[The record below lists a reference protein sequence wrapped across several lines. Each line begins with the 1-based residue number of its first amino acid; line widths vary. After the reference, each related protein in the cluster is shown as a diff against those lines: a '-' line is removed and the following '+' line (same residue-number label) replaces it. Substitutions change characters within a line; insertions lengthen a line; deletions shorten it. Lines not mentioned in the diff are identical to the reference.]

1 MRSVIHISIR
11 LVQYCPKLSAHN
23 NDCLLQKSAG
33 IREQMVS
40 LLRAQE
46 VMEQKF
52 TSARNESISNSI
64 KIADS
69 TSELAKQGRTDSIN
83 ANLKATSLNNEY
95 KQDESTH
102 VEKIV
107 AEKSKAIEQI
117 ETDLA
122 IVSQASE
129 RLKANAESF
138 VNSGKDA
145 WNNHYEKTEVELR
158 EKSDA
163 SSNHVQGICYD
174 NFYIRLKNY
183 QRIHLKIFYHVH
195 YLSFRSPNSNFR
207 SPLRNFVVSIESGLN
222 VRDPSEIRR
231 KEFDARTSKT
241 FLKMSRSKRFRNSIL
256 WPIPNPRTFPKNFRW
271 RRPETRC
278 TDRKHSNENR

>member
-163 SSNHVQGICYD
+163 SSNHVQGICYY
-174 NFYIRLKNY
+174 NFYIRLKNV
-183 QRIHLKIFYHVH
+183 IKGFI
-195 YLSFRSPNSNFR
+195 
-207 SPLRNFVVSIESGLN
+207 
-222 VRDPSEIRR
+222 
-231 KEFDARTSKT
+231 
-241 FLKMSRSKRFRNSIL
+241 
-256 WPIPNPRTFPKNFRW
+256 
-271 RRPETRC
+271 
-278 TDRKHSNENR
+278 

>member
-1 MRSVIHISIR
+1 
-11 LVQYCPKLSAHN
+11 
-23 NDCLLQKSAG
+23 
-33 IREQMVS
+33 MVS

-52 TSARNESISNSI
+52 TSARNDSISNSI

-69 TSELAKQGRTDSIN
+69 TSELAKQGRTESIN

-95 KQDESTH
+95 KQDESIH
-102 VEKIV
+102 VEKLV

-163 SSNHVQGICYD
+163 SSNHVQGIFQSQFIFTRKRFIKGL
-174 NFYIRLKNY
+174 N
-183 QRIHLKIFYHVH
+183 IHFKIFYHVH
-195 YLSFRSPNSNFR
+195 SLFYRSSNSYVG

-222 VRDPSEIRR
+222 VRDPSEVR
-231 KEFDARTSKT
+231 
-241 FLKMSRSKRFRNSIL
+241 
-256 WPIPNPRTFPKNFRW
+256 
-271 RRPETRC
+271 
-278 TDRKHSNENR
+278 

>member
-1 MRSVIHISIR
+1 
-11 LVQYCPKLSAHN
+11 
-23 NDCLLQKSAG
+23 
-33 IREQMVS
+33 MVS

-69 TSELAKQGRTDSIN
+69 TSELAKQGRTESIN

-95 KQDESTH
+95 KQDESIH
-102 VEKIV
+102 VEKLV
-107 AEKSKAIEQI
+107 AEKSKAIDQI

-163 SSNHVQGICYD
+163 SSNHVQG
-174 NFYIRLKNY
+174 NFYGNSCIKYKKTQYSFENILPCTFSVFQISNLVLRKPAPQFCRLN
-183 QRIHLKIFYHVH
+183 RIW
-195 YLSFRSPNSNFR
+195 
-207 SPLRNFVVSIESGLN
+207 
-222 VRDPSEIRR
+222 
-231 KEFDARTSKT
+231 TQ
-241 FLKMSRSKRFRNSIL
+241 
-256 WPIPNPRTFPKNFRW
+256 
-271 RRPETRC
+271 C
-278 TDRKHSNENR
+278 

>member
-1 MRSVIHISIR
+1 
-11 LVQYCPKLSAHN
+11 
-23 NDCLLQKSAG
+23 
-33 IREQMVS
+33 
-40 LLRAQE
+40 
-46 VMEQKF
+46 MEQKF

-69 TSELAKQGRTDSIN
+69 TSELAKQGRTESIN

-95 KQDESTH
+95 KQDESIH
-102 VEKIV
+102 VEKLV
-107 AEKSKAIEQI
+107 AEKSKAIDQI

-163 SSNHVQGICYD
+163 SSNHVQGIFYD
-174 NFYIRLKNY
+174 NSCIKFKNKHDYIKELNIRLK
-183 QRIHLKIFYHVH
+183 
-195 YLSFRSPNSNFR
+195 
-207 SPLRNFVVSIESGLN
+207 
-222 VRDPSEIRR
+222 
-231 KEFDARTSKT
+231 T
-241 FLKMSRSKRFRNSIL
+241 F
-256 WPIPNPRTFPKNFRW
+256 
-271 RRPETRC
+271 
-278 TDRKHSNENR
+278 

>member
-1 MRSVIHISIR
+1 
-11 LVQYCPKLSAHN
+11 
-23 NDCLLQKSAG
+23 
-33 IREQMVS
+33 MVS

-69 TSELAKQGRTDSIN
+69 TSELAKQGRTESIN

-95 KQDESTH
+95 KQDESIH
-102 VEKIV
+102 VEKLV
-107 AEKSKAIEQI
+107 AEKSKAIDQI

-145 WNNHYEKTEVELR
+145 
-158 EKSDA
+158 
-163 SSNHVQGICYD
+163 
-174 NFYIRLKNY
+174 
-183 QRIHLKIFYHVH
+183 
-195 YLSFRSPNSNFR
+195 
-207 SPLRNFVVSIESGLN
+207 
-222 VRDPSEIRR
+222 
-231 KEFDARTSKT
+231 
-241 FLKMSRSKRFRNSIL
+241 
-256 WPIPNPRTFPKNFRW
+256 
-271 RRPETRC
+271 
-278 TDRKHSNENR
+278 

>member
-1 MRSVIHISIR
+1 
-11 LVQYCPKLSAHN
+11 
-23 NDCLLQKSAG
+23 
-33 IREQMVS
+33 MVS

-83 ANLKATSLNNEY
+83 ANLKATSINNEY
-95 KQDESTH
+95 KQDESIH
-102 VEKIV
+102 VEKLV

-163 SSNHVQGICYD
+163 SSNHVQGIFQSQFTVARKCY
-174 NFYIRLKNY
+174 YERT
-183 QRIHLKIFYHVH
+183 QH
-195 YLSFRSPNSNFR
+195 SF
-207 SPLRNFVVSIESGLN
+207 
-222 VRDPSEIRR
+222 
-231 KEFDARTSKT
+231 
-241 FLKMSRSKRFRNSIL
+241 
-256 WPIPNPRTFPKNFRW
+256 
-271 RRPETRC
+271 
-278 TDRKHSNENR
+278 

>member
-1 MRSVIHISIR
+1 
-11 LVQYCPKLSAHN
+11 
-23 NDCLLQKSAG
+23 
-33 IREQMVS
+33 
-40 LLRAQE
+40 
-46 VMEQKF
+46 MEQKF
-52 TSARNESISNSI
+52 TSARNDSISNSI

-69 TSELAKQGRTDSIN
+69 TSELAKQGRTESIN

-95 KQDESTH
+95 KQDESIH
-102 VEKIV
+102 VEKLV

-163 SSNHVQGICYD
+163 SSNHVQGIFQSQFTVARKCFMKGL
-174 NFYIRLKNY
+174 N
-183 QRIHLKIFYHVH
+183 IHFKVFYHVH
-195 YLSFRSPNSNFR
+195 YLSFRSPISYVG

-222 VRDPSEIRR
+222 VRDP
-231 KEFDARTSKT
+231 
-241 FLKMSRSKRFRNSIL
+241 
-256 WPIPNPRTFPKNFRW
+256 
-271 RRPETRC
+271 
-278 TDRKHSNENR
+278 